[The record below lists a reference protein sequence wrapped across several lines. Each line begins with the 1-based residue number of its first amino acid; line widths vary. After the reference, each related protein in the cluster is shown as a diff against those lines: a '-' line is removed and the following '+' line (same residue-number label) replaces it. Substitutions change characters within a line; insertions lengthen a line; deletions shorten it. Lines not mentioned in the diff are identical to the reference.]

1 MNNRQGNSKFV
12 LAAVLVMGLAAITP
26 LRAQTAIGGDL
37 QVFTDIMRT
46 FIASG
51 LANELRKL
59 KTTTRRKYEL
69 GVLPAHKIQIRV

>member
-1 MNNRQGNSKFV
+1 MNNRQGNLKFV

-46 FIASG
+46 FIDSG
-51 LANELRKL
+51 LNNE
-59 KTTTRRKYEL
+59 
-69 GVLPAHKIQIRV
+69 